1 MARGHADVVV
11 VAAGTSQRFGSDK
24 LRADIGGRPLL
35 AWTLERLAASE
46 LVERIVVVTS
56 ADRVDGIRTAP
67 WLSPKVAGVVAG
79 GARRQESVAEGIR
92 AVSVLDGLAQ
102 DEAAARIVLVHDGAR
117 PLVTPA
123 LVGAVIEAIETHGAA
138 VPMLAIPDTVR
149 RVAPD
154 GQVLETIDRTGLSV
168 AQTPQGA
175 RLGIFDTA
183 LRAQPPGGAREF
195 TDE

>member
-1 MARGHADVVV
+1 AVPPAD
-11 VAAGTSQRFGSDK
+11 
-24 LRADIGGRPLL
+24 RADGPRPP
-35 AWTLERLAASE
+35 
-46 LVERIVVVTS
+46 
-56 ADRVDGIRTAP
+56 P
-67 WLSPKVAGVVAG
+67 WLSQKAAGVVAG

-92 AVSVLDGLAQ
+92 AVSVLDGLAE

-154 GQVLETIDRTGLSV
+154 GQVLETIDRTGL
-168 AQTPQGA
+168 
-175 RLGIFDTA
+175 
-183 LRAQPPGGAREF
+183 
-195 TDE
+195 